1 MISYYKSIY
10 CYWAFHVICAKS
22 PSRKFFFEMTKFPK
36 TEPINFC
43 KFYDNEGDTQLLLQ
57 SDHFINSTV
66 WYLIFGQNFITSI
79 LVLSF
84 YKCMVMSVP
93 CDIGKRYDTSFKM
106 KFFDYGVNILPWGKK
121 IEIVEIKLIKW

>member
-1 MISYYKSIY
+1 MCKVSFKEIFFWNDQISKDGAY
-10 CYWAFHVICAKS
+10 
-22 PSRKFFFEMTKFPK
+22 KFF
-36 TEPINFC
+36 

-106 KFFDYGVNILPWGKK
+106 KFLLIMELIFFHEEKK
-121 IEIVEIKLIKW
+121 LRLLR